1 MGRIVVGVDGSDI
14 SRRALAW
21 AVTEGRL
28 RGAVV
33 EAVYVYEHT
42 PSWQLYAY
50 GPEGTYAIP
59 DEALPE
65 QDPDLAQA
73 AADRAKRL
81 VEGQVAELAV
91 EDVRIEPI
99 TVQDRRPARALV
111 ERAKGA
117 DLLVIGSRGRGGF
130 AGLLLGSV
138 SQQCAQH
145 ARCPVVIVG
154 PTDAD

>member
-1 MGRIVVGVDGSDI
+1 MGHIVVGIDGSDV

-21 AVTEGRL
+21 AVSEGRL

-59 DEALPE
+59 DEALSEQEPE
-65 QDPDLAQA
+65 LAQA
-73 AADRAKRL
+73 AARRAQQL
-81 VEGQVAELAV
+81 VEDQVATLGVNDVEINPVAV
-91 EDVRIEPI
+91 E
-99 TVQDRRPARALV
+99 DRRPAKALV
-111 ERAKGA
+111 EQASDA
-117 DLLVIGSRGRGGF
+117 ELLVVGSRGRGGF

-145 ARCPVVIVG
+145 ARCPVVIIG
-154 PTDAD
+154 PVEEE